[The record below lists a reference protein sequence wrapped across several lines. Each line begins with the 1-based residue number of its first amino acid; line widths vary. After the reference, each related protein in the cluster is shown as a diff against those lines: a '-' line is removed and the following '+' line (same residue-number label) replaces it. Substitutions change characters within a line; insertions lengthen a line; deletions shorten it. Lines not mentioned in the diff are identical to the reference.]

1 MYKSILLPLDLAHD
15 SSWTKALPVAV
26 ELAERFGA
34 ELHVLTVVPD
44 IRTSMVSQYFPNDF
58 EATATRKA
66 AEALNTFVAEKL
78 SERKVTEHVATGRV
92 FREIVRCAEANGC
105 DLIVMASHRPEMAD
119 HLIGPSA
126 DQVVRHTD
134 KSVMIVRD

>member
-15 SSWTKALPVAV
+15 SSWTKALPVAL
-26 ELAERFGA
+26 ELADTFKA

-44 IRTSMVSQYFPNDF
+44 IRTSMVSQYFPRDF

-66 AEALNTFVAEKL
+66 AEALNAFIAGKL
-78 SERKVTEHVATGRV
+78 GKRKVKEHIATGRV
-92 FREIVRCAEANGC
+92 FREIVRCADENDC

-119 HLIGPSA
+119 HFIGPSA

-134 KSVMIVRD
+134 RSVMIVRD